1 MSILVVGS
9 TKGGAGKSTLA
20 LNIAVARAN
29 QGHQVLLVDGDEQKT
44 AMTFTELRVE
54 EMGQAGYTAVSLT
67 GPSIRSQV
75 RQLAAKYEDVI
86 IDVGGHNTNSLRAA
100 LSLADTL
107 LIPVQPR
114 SVDIWALDQMIELV
128 KEAKEDVNRVLR
140 AVVVLNQADPVGREN
155 GEALEMIRLIPELEL
170 LKYTVGRRKAFS
182 NATGTGRAVTEYPQ
196 KDPKAIE
203 ELKQLMD
210 SLYAN

>member
-1 MSILVVGS
+1 MSILIVGS

-29 QGHQVLLVDGDEQKT
+29 SGKQVLLVDGDEQRT
-44 AMTFTELRVE
+44 AMTFTDLRVE
-54 EMGQAGYTAVSLT
+54 EMGQAGYTSVSLI
-67 GPSIRSQV
+67 GASIRSQV
-75 RQLAAKYEDVI
+75 RQLHAKYDDVI
-86 IDVGGHNTNSLRAA
+86 IDVGGRDTGSLRAA
-100 LSLADTL
+100 LTLAGTV

-114 SVDIWALDQMIELV
+114 SVDIWALDQMVDLV
-128 KEAKEDVNRVLR
+128 KEAREINGSLR
-140 AVVVLNQADPVGREN
+140 AVAVLNQADPVGREN
-155 GEALEMIRLIPELEL
+155 GEALEMIAAIPELEL
-170 LKYTVGRRKAFS
+170 LKVTIGRRKAFS

-210 SLYAN
+210 SLYAD

>member
-1 MSILVVGS
+1 MSILIVGS

-29 QGHQVLLVDGDEQKT
+29 QGKQVLLVDGDEQRT
-44 AMTFTELRVE
+44 AMTFTDLRVE
-54 EMGQAGYTAVSLT
+54 EMGQAGYTAVSLI
-67 GPSIRSQV
+67 GASIRSQV
-75 RQLAAKYEDVI
+75 RQLHAKYDDVI
-86 IDVGGHNTNSLRAA
+86 IDVGGRDTGSLRAA
-100 LSLADTL
+100 LTLAGTV

-114 SVDIWALDQMIELV
+114 SVDIWALDQMVDLV
-128 KEAKEDVNRVLR
+128 KEAREINGSLR
-140 AVVVLNQADPVGREN
+140 AVAVLNQADPVGREN
-155 GEALEMIRLIPELEL
+155 GEALEMIAAIPDLEL
-170 LKYTVGRRKAFS
+170 LKVTIGRRKAFS

-210 SLYAN
+210 SLYAD